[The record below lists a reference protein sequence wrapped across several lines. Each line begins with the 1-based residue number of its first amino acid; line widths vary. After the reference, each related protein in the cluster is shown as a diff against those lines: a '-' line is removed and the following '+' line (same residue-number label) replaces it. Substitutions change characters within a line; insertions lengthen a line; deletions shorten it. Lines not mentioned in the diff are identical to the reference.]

1 VALARSL
8 VIHPAVL
15 LLDEPLGAL
24 DAQIRKQVQI
34 ELKAL
39 QRRLG
44 QTFIYVTHDQE
55 EAMVISDRIAILR
68 EGIVEQIGSPEE
80 VYGRPASRFVASFLG
95 ECNLLAGDIAE
106 VRGPTVSI
114 NCPSLGT
121 ISAPSPGGAVE
132 PGRQVWVG
140 IRPERIRVGDIERG
154 RVNVVA
160 GEIRHVVFA
169 GVITRY
175 GIQTGSAEITAAVLG
190 ARTHDVGD
198 VVRAVWNVDDTIVI
212 PDGRGP
218 WAPAR

>member
-1 VALARSL
+1 
-8 VIHPAVL
+8 
-15 LLDEPLGAL
+15 
-24 DAQIRKQVQI
+24 
-34 ELKAL
+34 
-39 QRRLG
+39 
-44 QTFIYVTHDQE
+44 
-55 EAMVISDRIAILR
+55 
-68 EGIVEQIGSPEE
+68 
-80 VYGRPASRFVASFLG
+80 
-95 ECNLLAGDIAE
+95 
-106 VRGPTVSI
+106 
-114 NCPSLGT
+114 
-121 ISAPSPGGAVE
+121 VE